1 MKKILL
7 IVIPVLLLFG
17 SAGGAAYYW
26 FFLKDADPEMAEPEP
41 PPPPPD
47 PELVPMDSLT
57 IPVIRQGTIK
67 KYILLKITLQLADQ
81 DGKDLALKVM
91 PRIKD
96 ETYRAL
102 HAYFAA
108 APLDEPISIVAM
120 KRRLRKVAEKNLG
133 SENLVDVLIEGIY
146 EKRGG

>member
-1 MKKILL
+1 MKKLLL
-7 IVIPVLLLFG
+7 IVLPVLLLLG
-17 SAGGAAYYW
+17 SAGGGAYYW
-26 FFLKDADPEMAEPEP
+26 FVLRVAAEEPAEPEP

-47 PELVPMDSLT
+47 PELVQLDSIT
-57 IPVIRQGTIK
+57 IPVIRQGAVQ
-67 KYILLKITLQLADQ
+67 KYVLLKVTLQLADQ
-81 DGKDLALKVM
+81 DGKELALQVM

-108 APLDEPISIVAM
+108 APLDRPISIVAL
-120 KRRLRKVAEKNLG
+120 KNRLKKVAVRNIG
-133 SENLVDVLIEGIY
+133 SGPLVDVLIEGIY